1 MGEKEIYAELSSI
14 RTMMERSTKFISL
27 NGLSGVMAGVY
38 ALIGGGIGYKLLYID
53 PLPASGAG
61 WRALDIQIFAVAI
74 AVLILSIATGLWL
87 TIRKAKRRGLTVWN
101 SSSRSLLSNGLI
113 PLVSGGIFGLI
124 LLWHGYYGIIA
135 AVTLLFYGLA
145 LVLSG
150 NYTYKDIKWLGLSEI
165 ILGLMATAEPGYGL
179 YFWILGFGVLHIFY
193 GTLMYFKYDRE
204 NSAE

>member
-53 PLPASGAG
+53 PLPTGQR
-61 WRALDIQIFAVAI
+61 WHTLDIEIFAVAI
-74 AVLILSIATGLWL
+74 SVLVLSIATGLWL

-101 SSSRSLLSNGLI
+101 PSSRSLLSNGLI
-113 PLVSGGIFGLI
+113 PLITGGIFGLI
-124 LLWHGYYGIIA
+124 LLSHGYYNIIA
-135 AVTLLFYGLA
+135 AVTLIFYGLA
-145 LVLSG
+145 LVLSSS
-150 NYTYKDIKWLGLSEI
+150 YTYKDIKWLGLSEI

-179 YFWILGFGVLHIFY
+179 FFWIVGFGVLHIFY